1 LAITFKAQVV
11 ALTGIDIDGSSDPTE
26 TELSAFLQDGVKD
39 VVNRMIE
46 ARPAE
51 LSKFTATSN
60 ETDAVVKT
68 GKILSVVREH
78 NSQTILRKCTAID
91 PGDRYDATDTDSL
104 NYRSKTNPGYYE
116 LDGLIRTV
124 PEAGDETNND
134 IVVTQVAYDTGVA
147 FGDTVGSG
155 IDNFPAEYEY
165 LVALYAAIKSISAKM
180 GAIRRDLSSF
190 SITAVPPDMP
200 TTSTA
205 LPVYEASSTS
215 VSSGT
220 IDDEIAKMLSYIET
234 EEDVELANAKG
245 SEITLRLKRALDK
258 FNSDVTEYKT
268 ENDSEISHYTSE
280 INAYTAEVNAQVQGQ
295 AQKVAT
301 DTAQYQWLQDR
312 HNAYTQEY
320 FSAFGK
326 TGGDE

>member
-1 LAITFKAQVV
+1 LATFEEQVE
-11 ALTGIDIDGSSDPTE
+11 ALTGIAIDGSSDPTQ
-26 TELSAFLQDGVKD
+26 TELSAFLVDGVKD

-78 NSQTILRKCTAID
+78 DSTTILRKCTAID

-104 NYRSKTNPGYYE
+104 NYRSKTSPGYYE

-124 PEAGDETNND
+124 PAAGSGNND
-134 IVVTQVAYDTGVA
+134 IVVTQVAYDTGVI
-147 FGDTVGSG
+147 FSDTVGSG
-155 IDNFPAEYEY
+155 IDNFPTEYEY
-165 LVALYAAIKSISAKM
+165 LVGLYAAIKSISAKM

-320 FSAFGK
+320 ISAFGK